1 MFISLI
7 GPKIDKSD
15 LEPQGKLR
23 LPMLDWEKFKRCL
36 IMKEVRLHLQEG
48 L

>member
-7 GPKIDKSD
+7 APQIDKND
-15 LEPQGKLR
+15 LEPHRKLR
-23 LPMLDWEKFKRCL
+23 LPLLDWEKFERCL
-36 IMKEVRLHLQEG
+36 IMKEVRLHLQEE